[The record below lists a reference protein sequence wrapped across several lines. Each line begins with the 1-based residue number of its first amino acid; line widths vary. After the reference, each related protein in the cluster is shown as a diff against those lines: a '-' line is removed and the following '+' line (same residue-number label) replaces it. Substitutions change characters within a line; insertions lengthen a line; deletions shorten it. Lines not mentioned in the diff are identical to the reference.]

1 MTTID
6 SFQDEDVASSGSADD
21 DYIDV
26 DDLFVYRDNAD
37 NDDDRLYWRQQI
49 ATKAMP
55 LADHI
60 ASRFAGRGVAQ
71 DDLLQVARLALVK
84 AVDRYDRAKGRFVSF
99 AVPTILGELRKYFR
113 DNTWGMHVPRRYQ
126 EALLAMRGTVAEMS
140 QRLGRTPTAPE
151 VAAELNLSPEEFARA
166 QVAHHAYRPLS
177 LDATIPTAEA
187 GARIRASVH
196 GTVDAGYTKLEDLI
210 VLAELVC
217 DLTAR
222 ERAILRMRF
231 YDCLKQSE
239 IARRLGV
246 SQVHVSRMLTATLE
260 QLRTRM
266 CSDITAVLAILLIVS
281 LHC

>member
-1 MTTID
+1 LTTID
-6 SFQDEDVASSGSADD
+6 SFQDEDVASTGLADD

-26 DDLFVYRDNAD
+26 ADLFVYRDSAD
-37 NDDDRLYWRQQI
+37 NDDDRLYWSQQI
-49 ATKAMP
+49 VTTAMP

-99 AVPTILGELRKYFR
+99 AVPTILGELRRYFR

-126 EALLAMRGTVAEMS
+126 EASLAMSGAVAEMS

-151 VAAELNLSPEEFARA
+151 IAAELDLSLEEFARA
-166 QVAHHAYRPLS
+166 QVAHQAYRPLS
-177 LDATIPTAEA
+177 LDAAIPTADA
-187 GARIRASVH
+187 GTRIRTSV
-196 GTVDAGYTKLEDLI
+196 GTVDPGYTKLEDLI
-210 VLAELVC
+210 VLADLVR

-222 ERAILRMRF
+222 ERAILHMRF

-266 CSDITAVLAILLIVS
+266 CSDIAAVLVILLVVS
-281 LHC
+281 MHC